1 MFHYVFL
8 FALKRIWSSHA
19 MKNDS
24 NNFSS
29 ARGAVTA
36 YKEDWVTATQ
46 NLQTADANFV
56 FSNQVSEP
64 HLPFLWTKDH
74 IFHKPGQLGC
84 VTSS

>member
-1 MFHYVFL
+1 
-8 FALKRIWSSHA
+8 

-64 HLPFLWTKDH
+64 HLPFL
-74 IFHKPGQLGC
+74 
-84 VTSS
+84 